1 MSSSTKSPAQTF
13 LIDAAMLLHKYGT
26 PSHRLERV
34 LSQVAESLGIHGEF
48 LYTPTALVISLAEPS
63 GEEITVV
70 RHVRSGAFDV
80 DKLIQF
86 DQLIGRVERGDIV
99 LGKAIKQLAKIDRAP
114 HLYSNPIYAL
124 ACSVACMC
132 VAVFFG
138 GSIAEVMVAGGIGLA
153 VAALELLHE
162 RRQWEFGLLEP
173 LAGILAAVGSIL
185 VARYLVP
192 IDDRLTTL
200 AGLIVLIPGLRL
212 TVALTELAVGHL
224 SAGMAR
230 LAGAM
235 VCLAT
240 LFVGVAL
247 VWRMAG
253 VLRPAIE
260 LPPEPTNNLW
270 RWIALAIAP
279 VAFAIVFRAGY
290 KQWPI
295 IAAVSI
301 FGVVVSWAI
310 EPKFGV
316 EVASFFGA
324 LAVGCGS
331 NLYARLRDLPA
342 MVPQTPG
349 MLILVPGSLGY
360 RSLSAL
366 LEQQTVQGVQFGFTM
381 VLIAVSLVGGLLVS
395 NAIIPPKR
403 IL

>member
-1 MSSSTKSPAQTF
+1 MSPSPKSPAQKF

-48 LYTPTALVISLAEPS
+48 LYTPTALVISLTESS
-63 GEEITVV
+63 GEEMTVV

-86 DQLIGRVERGDIV
+86 DQLIGRVERGEIV
-99 LGKAIKQLAKIDRAP
+99 LGKAIKQLAKIDAAP
-114 HLYSNPIYAL
+114 HLYKAPIYAL
-124 ACSVACMC
+124 ACAVACIC

-138 GSIAEVMVAGGIGLA
+138 GSLAEVTVAGAIGLA

-173 LAGILAAVGSIL
+173 LAGILAAVSSIL
-185 VARYLVP
+185 IAKYLVP

-240 LFVGVAL
+240 LFVGVTL

-253 VLRPAIE
+253 TLRPAIE
-260 LPPEPTNNLW
+260 LPPEPAGHW
-270 RWIALAIAP
+270 RWIALGVAP

-301 FGVVVSWAI
+301 LGVIVSWMI
-310 EPKFGV
+310 EPKFGI
-316 EVASFFGA
+316 EVASFLGA

-360 RSLSAL
+360 RSLAAL
-366 LEQQTVQGVQFGFTM
+366 LEKQTVQGVQFGFTM
-381 VLIAVSLVGGLLVS
+381 VLIGVSLVGGLLVS
-395 NAIIPPKR
+395 NALVPPRR

>member
-1 MSSSTKSPAQTF
+1 MK
-13 LIDAAMLLHKYGT
+13 LHKYGT

-34 LSQVAESLGIHGEF
+34 LSKVAESLGIHGEF
-48 LYTPTALVISLAEPS
+48 FYTPTALVISLTEPS
-63 GEEITVV
+63 GDEMTVV
-70 RHVRSGAFDV
+70 RRVTAGAFDV
-80 DKLIQF
+80 DKLIRF
-86 DQLIGRVERGDIV
+86 DQLLGQVEGGEIV
-99 LGKAIKQLAKIDRAP
+99 LGKAINQLAEIDNAS
-114 HLYSNPIYAL
+114 HLYSQPVYAV

-138 GSIAEVMVAGGIGLA
+138 GSMAEVCIAGVIGAVVAG
-153 VAALELLHE
+153 LELLHE
-162 RRQWEFGLLEP
+162 RQQWEHGLLEP
-173 LAGILAAVGSIL
+173 LAGVVAAIGSIL
-185 VARYLVP
+185 VARYLFP

-224 SAGMAR
+224 SAGTAR

-247 VWRMAG
+247 VWRMAR
-253 VLRPAIE
+253 VLRPVIE
-260 LPPEPTNNLW
+260 LPSDSANHW
-270 RWIALAIAP
+270 RWIALAVAP
-279 VAFAIVFRAGY
+279 IAFAIVFRAGY

-295 IAAVSI
+295 IAMVSI
-301 FGVVVSWAI
+301 LGVVVSWAI
-310 EPKFGV
+310 EPKLGV

-324 LAVGCGS
+324 LAIGCSS
-331 NLYARLRDLPA
+331 NLYARVRNVPA

-360 RSLSAL
+360 RSFSAL
-366 LEQQTVQGVQFGFTM
+366 LEQHTVQGVQYGFTM
-381 VLIAVSLVGGLLVS
+381 ILIAVSLVGGLLVS
-395 NAIIPPKR
+395 NAIVSPRR